1 MLGPGS
7 QHTVTVNRAAYSQN
21 EIADLIVT
29 NALYVHGIAQYV
41 DAFNERR
48 FTKFCLAKGG
58 SARYPL
64 SGSDLYAA
72 NESNKAN

>member
-7 QHTVTVNRAAYSQN
+7 QHTVAVNRAAYSQN

-29 NALYVHGIAQYV
+29 NALYVHGIVQYV